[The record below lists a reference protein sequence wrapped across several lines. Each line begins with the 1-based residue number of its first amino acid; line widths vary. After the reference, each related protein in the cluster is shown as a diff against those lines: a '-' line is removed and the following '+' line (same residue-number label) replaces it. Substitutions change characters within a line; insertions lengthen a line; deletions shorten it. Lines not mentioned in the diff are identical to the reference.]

1 MECIFFNEM
10 QGFNF
15 GFSTWEIILMI
26 PQCDQVRFG
35 VVM

>member
-1 MECIFFNEM
+1 MEYIFFNEM

-26 PQCDQVRFG
+26 PQNMVC
-35 VVM
+35 